1 MGLTLSRTKTRAALL
16 QELENAMR
24 KASAQGT
31 MFAKTVADRAGISS
45 SDMDCMDFLNVEG
58 RMTAGRLAELTGLTT
73 GAITGVI
80 DRLEKAGFVR
90 RERDESDRRKVFI
103 APVPERMMEIGRFY
117 TLMQRAMEKQ
127 SEGYSDTELKVLL
140 RYATDSYR
148 SILEATNQLTTMIEA
163 APKKKSAA
171 LRKPARTP

>member
-1 MGLTLSRTKTRAALL
+1 LSRAKTRAALL

-103 APVPERMMEIGRFY
+103 APVPERMMEIGRYY

-127 SEGYSDTELKVLL
+127 AEGYSDAELKVLL

-148 SILEATNQLTTMIEA
+148 SILEATNQLTTMIET
-163 APKKKSAA
+163 APKEKSAA
-171 LRKPARTP
+171 LKKPSRTP